1 MAKIKNIIV
10 EKTTGTRMING
21 TEWPIISQLVREQGP
36 HDKRPTWL
44 VVYGLCNG
52 IPVSSQ
58 KHQTLSAARIEF
70 EKIG

>member
-1 MAKIKNIIV
+1 MSKVIV

-21 TEWPIISQLVREQGP
+21 TEWPIISQLVREQGS

-52 IPVSSQ
+52 IPMSAQ
-58 KHQTLSAARIEF
+58 KYPTLGAARIEF

>member
-1 MAKIKNIIV
+1 MSKVIE
-10 EKTTGTRMING
+10 EKTTGMRMVNG
-21 TEWPIISQLVREQGP
+21 TDWPIVSQLVREQGP

-58 KHQTLSAARIEF
+58 KYQTLSAARIEF